1 LKTNLKQYVFND
13 PIYGFIRINDPLI
26 LELIETPY
34 FQRLRRIAQVGLS
47 SLVYPGA
54 HHTRFHHALG
64 CVHLMQQS
72 ISVLQSKGVAISAAE
87 SRALQIAILL
97 HDIGHGPFSHAM
109 EHSIIPN
116 ISHETL
122 SLKFMHILND
132 QFKGALSLAISIFRG
147 ESERLF
153 FNQLVSSQLD
163 VDRLDYLKRDSFYTG
178 VAEGNINSERLF
190 FNQLVSSQLDVDRLD
205 YLKRDSFYTGVAEG
219 NINSERLISM
229 LNVVDQTLVIEEKG
243 LYSVEKYLMA
253 RRFMYWQVYLHKTGI
268 AAEAI
273 LIKIFERAKT
283 LLKQGVLLQA
293 SDALMYFLNQSDDI
307 QLSEQTMEQFSKL
320 DDTDIYAAIKTWSD
334 HNDVV
339 LSHLCVMILNR
350 SLLKIKIKDTP
361 FSETK
366 IASKTKLLE
375 AAGYSKETWP
385 YFVFSGTFSNLAY
398 NPLNTPIYM
407 IKKSGKKVNI
417 ATQLAPSFFE
427 ALSHKVEKYYICYP
441 KKGF

>member
-178 VAEGNINSERLF
+178 VAEGNINSERL
-190 FNQLVSSQLDVDRLD
+190 
-205 YLKRDSFYTGVAEG
+205 
-219 NINSERLISM
+219 ISM

-366 IASKTKLLE
+366 ISSKTKLLE

-398 NPLNTPIYM
+398 NSLNTPIYM

>member
-1 LKTNLKQYVFND
+1 MHCLFIKCVYLFKTIWLLKTNLKQYVFND

-147 ESERLF
+147 E
-153 FNQLVSSQLD
+153 
-163 VDRLDYLKRDSFYTG
+163 
-178 VAEGNINSERLF
+178 SERLF

>member
-1 LKTNLKQYVFND
+1 MKTNLKQYVFND

-97 HDIGHGPFSHAM
+97 HEIGHGPFSHAM

-132 QFKGALSLAISIFRG
+132 QFKGAMSLAISIFRG

-163 VDRLDYLKRDSFYTG
+163 VDRLDYLKRDSFY
-178 VAEGNINSERLF
+178 S
-190 FNQLVSSQLDVDRLD
+190 
-205 YLKRDSFYTGVAEG
+205 GVAEG

>member
-1 LKTNLKQYVFND
+1 MHCLFIKCVYLFKTIWLLKTNLKQYVFND

-147 ESERLF
+147 E
-153 FNQLVSSQLD
+153 
-163 VDRLDYLKRDSFYTG
+163 
-178 VAEGNINSERLF
+178 SERLF

-398 NPLNTPIYM
+398 NPLKTPIYM

>member
-1 LKTNLKQYVFND
+1 MKTNLKQYVFND

-147 ESERLF
+147 ESERL
-153 FNQLVSSQLD
+153 V
-163 VDRLDYLKRDSFYTG
+163 
-178 VAEGNINSERLF
+178 

-361 FSETK
+361 FSAKK

>member
-1 LKTNLKQYVFND
+1 MYHLKAHLKQYVFND
-13 PIYGFIRINDPLI
+13 PIYGFIRINDPLV

-64 CVHLMQQS
+64 CVHLMQQA
-72 ISVLQSKGVAISAAE
+72 ISVLKSKGVAISDAE
-87 SRALQIAILL
+87 SQALQIAILL

-122 SLKFMHILND
+122 SLKFMTLLNEK
-132 QFKGALSLAISIFRG
+132 FSGKLSLAISIFKG
-147 ESERLF
+147 ES
-153 FNQLVSSQLD
+153 
-163 VDRLDYLKRDSFYTG
+163 DR
-178 VAEGNINSERLF
+178 VF

-229 LNVVDQTLVIEEKG
+229 FNVVHQTLVIEEKG

-268 AAEAI
+268 AAEAM
-273 LIKIFERAKT
+273 LIKIFERAKD
-283 LLKQGVLLQA
+283 LIAQGVLLE
-293 SDALMYFLNQSDDI
+293 SSKALHYFLSAKQRIELSD
-307 QLSEQTMEQFSKL
+307 QCMEEFSKL
-320 DDTDIYAAIKTWSD
+320 DDTDIYAAIKSWSAHSD
-334 HNDVV
+334 KV
-339 LSHLCVMILNR
+339 LSKLCLMILNR
-350 SLLKIKIKDTP
+350 NLLKVKIKDEP
-361 FSETK
+361 IAKSKINTK
-366 IASKTKLLE
+366 MKALIDKGFDAQD
-375 AAGYSKETWP
+375 AG

-398 NPLNTPIYM
+398 NPTNKPIYLL
-407 IKKSGKKVNI
+407 KKSGKKVSI
-417 ATQLAPSFFE
+417 TTELSASFLE
-427 ALSHKVEKYYICYP
+427 ALSLKVEKFYICSP

>member
-1 LKTNLKQYVFND
+1 LFKTIWLLKTNLKQYVFND

-178 VAEGNINSERLF
+178 VAEGNINSERL
-190 FNQLVSSQLDVDRLD
+190 
-205 YLKRDSFYTGVAEG
+205 
-219 NINSERLISM
+219 ISM

-361 FSETK
+361 FSEKK

>member
-1 LKTNLKQYVFND
+1 MHCLFIKCVYLFKTIWLLKTNLKQYVFND

-147 ESERLF
+147 E
-153 FNQLVSSQLD
+153 
-163 VDRLDYLKRDSFYTG
+163 
-178 VAEGNINSERLF
+178 SERLF

-427 ALSHKVEKYYICYP
+427 ALSHKVEKYYLCYP

>member
-1 LKTNLKQYVFND
+1 MQCLFIKCVYLFKTIWLLKTNLKQYVFND

-72 ISVLQSKGVAISAAE
+72 ISVLQSKGVAINSEE

-109 EHSIIPN
+109 EHSIIPK

-132 QFKGALSLAISIFRG
+132 QFNGALNLAISIFKG
-147 ESERLF
+147 E
-153 FNQLVSSQLD
+153 
-163 VDRLDYLKRDSFYTG
+163 
-178 VAEGNINSERLF
+178 SERLF

-229 LNVVDQTLVIEEKG
+229 FEVIDGSLAIEEKG
-243 LYSVEKYLMA
+243 VFSVEKFLMA
-253 RRFMYWQVYLHKTGI
+253 RRFMYWQVYLHKTSFV
-268 AAEAI
+268 AEE
-273 LIKIFERAKT
+273 L
-283 LLKQGVLLQA
+283 
-293 SDALMYFLNQSDDI
+293 
-307 QLSEQTMEQFSKL
+307 
-320 DDTDIYAAIKTWSD
+320 
-334 HNDVV
+334 
-339 LSHLCVMILNR
+339 
-350 SLLKIKIKDTP
+350 LLKIFKRVKELLNNNSYIFMSTSLHYFLKEDRILDDVAVNHFVQLDDVDVMYAIKKWCESEDKVLSTLCKMLIERNLLAIDIQTKKISDSKLNKIKKSCMDH
-361 FSETK
+361 
-366 IASKTKLLE
+366 LNL
-375 AAGYSKETWP
+375 SKEEVD
-385 YFVFSGTFSNLAY
+385 YFVFSGSIKNSAY
-398 NPLNTPIYM
+398 NKKINPIALANEDNELVNFDAA
-407 IKKSGKKVNI
+407 KDQSFSKS
-417 ATQLAPSFFE
+417 
-427 ALSHKVEKYYICYP
+427 LSKSVEKYYICFP
-441 KKGF
+441 KELK